1 MSEYPKLMWAPDGRE
16 FTVCDSVEEEARRAE
31 GFRLAVDPVAAT
43 PLGQKPYVELG
54 SNVSDGDEALEA
66 VEPKKKAKK

>member
-16 FTVCDSVEEEARRAE
+16 FTVCDENQQAERAAQ

-43 PLGQKPYVELG
+43 PLEAKPFTDPG
-54 SNVSDGDEALEA
+54 SNVSDGEEALEA
-66 VEPKKKAKK
+66 TKKKAKK